1 MRKGKPALDA
11 EQPGSVIRRLRAKG
25 LKAADFE
32 ARMIKG
38 LEHESA
44 AAGRKRQRLKNGKMN
59 SGGKVENDV

>member
-1 MRKGKPALDA
+1 MLSSPGALFGGCG
-11 EQPGSVIRRLRAKG
+11 PRAV
-25 LKAADFE
+25 KAANFE

-44 AAGRKRQRLKNGKMN
+44 AAGCKWQRLKNGKMN